1 MMLAFKKIPK
11 HIVVALLIFISIA
24 GFFVFRAHQNVNSP
38 DEAANLNFAK
48 SWRSDARLFVKNAA
62 QQTSSY
68 PLFPRSTAPSGEG
81 VVPTGFVG
89 VPIIFG
95 SISVALGV
103 WSIFYLTIFFTA
115 IAAIGW
121 WYLVKN
127 IFSRSVADISVWLFI
142 FQPAVVYYSVR
153 GLFPNMILVDLLII
167 AAAAGWYAFENR
179 SRAMMVLSGGALLG
193 AIMVRPPEALFAAAL
208 CSVVLYV
215 WGSATVR
222 SAAKKIIGAVLVL
235 AGFVLLARSR
245 NWLPGGYQFLNSS
258 SVFGMLFPFG
268 IHLSR
273 IAHAG
278 YDFVVKLFLPLTLFS
293 VAGMYV
299 AAREMKANKKVVAYS
314 TFFAILSAWLFAL
327 YGSWVFSDNLKD
339 PNAVTM
345 GVSYVRYWLPFF
357 VLSLPF
363 VAIALEKISMRLR
376 ILCVAALIVFGLWR
390 ALFGMEG
397 LLWVTREVVA
407 SRKMAEEVLEFV
419 PKNGVIAVRAWDKY
433 FFPERSVLQPFP
445 RDPRTFAAARELL
458 ARKTPLFALIE
469 TMKEADRLWMRDNGF
484 ALAAV
489 QTFGFNTLY
498 EVRLWNEKQ

>member
-1 MMLAFKKIPK
+1 MVFKKIPQ
-11 HIVVALLIFISIA
+11 HITIALLLFILIA
-24 GFFVFRAHQNVNSP
+24 GFFVFRADQNVNSP
-38 DEAANLNFAK
+38 DESANLTFAK
-48 SWRSDARLFVKNAA
+48 SWRSDVQLFVKNSA
-62 QQTSSY
+62 QQTVSY
-68 PLFPRSTAPSGEG
+68 PLFPRSTAASGEG

-89 VPIIFG
+89 VPVIFG
-95 SISVALGV
+95 SISFALGA

-127 IFSRSVADISVWLFI
+127 IFSRSVADISVWLFL
-142 FQPAVVYYSVR
+142 FHPAVLYYSAR

-167 AAAAGWYAFENR
+167 AAAAGWYAFEHR
-179 SRAMMVLSGGALLG
+179 AHAMMVLSAGALLS
-193 AIMVRPPEALFAAAL
+193 AIMVRPPEALVAAAL
-208 CSVVLYV
+208 FLAVLYV
-215 WGSATVR
+215 WGSPDIRKV
-222 SAAKKIIGAVLVL
+222 AKKIALGVAAIAGLVLV
-235 AGFVLLARSR
+235 ARSR
-245 NWLPGGYQFLNSS
+245 NWLPGGYKFLNSS
-258 SVFGMLFPFG
+258 SLFGMLFPFG

-278 YDFVVKLFLPLTLFS
+278 YDFVVKLFLPLTLVS

-299 AAREMKANKKVVAYS
+299 AVREMKAHKKVMAYG
-314 TFFAILSAWLFAL
+314 TFFALLSAWLFAL

-363 VAIALEKISMRLR
+363 IAIALEKISMRFR
-376 ILCVAALIVFGLWR
+376 IFFAVALIIFSVWR

-407 SRKMAEEVLEFV
+407 SRKTVEEVLERV
-419 PKNGVIAVRAWDKY
+419 PKNAVIAVRAWDKY
-433 FFPERSVLQPFP
+433 FFPERSILQPFP

-458 ARKTPLFALIE
+458 ARKTPLFAFIE
-469 TMKEADRLWMRDNGF
+469 TMKESDRLWMRDNGF
-484 ALAAV
+484 ALTAIE
-489 QTFGFNTLY
+489 TFGFNTLY
-498 EVRLWNEKQ
+498 EVHLWNEKQ

>member
-1 MMLAFKKIPK
+1 
-11 HIVVALLIFISIA
+11 
-24 GFFVFRAHQNVNSP
+24 
-38 DEAANLNFAK
+38 
-48 SWRSDARLFVKNAA
+48 
-62 QQTSSY
+62 
-68 PLFPRSTAPSGEG
+68 
-81 VVPTGFVG
+81 
-89 VPIIFG
+89 
-95 SISVALGV
+95 
-103 WSIFYLTIFFTA
+103 
-115 IAAIGW
+115 
-121 WYLVKN
+121 
-127 IFSRSVADISVWLFI
+127 
-142 FQPAVVYYSVR
+142 
-153 GLFPNMILVDLLII
+153 
-167 AAAAGWYAFENR
+167 
-179 SRAMMVLSGGALLG
+179 
-193 AIMVRPPEALFAAAL
+193 
-208 CSVVLYV
+208 
-215 WGSATVR
+215 
-222 SAAKKIIGAVLVL
+222 
-235 AGFVLLARSR
+235 
-245 NWLPGGYQFLNSS
+245 
-258 SVFGMLFPFG
+258 
-268 IHLSR
+268 
-273 IAHAG
+273 
-278 YDFVVKLFLPLTLFS
+278 
-293 VAGMYV
+293 MYV
-299 AAREMKANKKVVAYS
+299 AAREMKANKKVVAYT

-363 VAIALEKISMRLR
+363 VAIALEKISMQFR
-376 ILCVAALIVFGLWR
+376 ILCVAALIVFGVWR